1 MAQVI
6 TLVLMLIVVIIW
18 KLFQRA
24 ENWIRENEGRPS
36 ADQVV
41 EHNLEKSKWLQQ
53 VLDERLEMELEQ
65 RIWENDAELRKE
77 LGAAYCDMGYATMAD
92 GPLKMPASQAGRDD
106 ALRTLMAWHGKLR
119 RVDAYSGI
127 ENYVDPNV
135 PTRIEGRKNYESQ
148 LQYAL
153 WIDRQLRKHG
163 IRQEFLFVDESNNVL
178 KISESRYRRGCYRW
192 KPSIL
197 IVKRW

>member
-1 MAQVI
+1 MAQVV

-65 RIWENDAELRKE
+65 KIWKNDPEAVKDMID
-77 LGAAYCDMGYATMAD
+77 AYNDMGYPALARNFE
-92 GPLKMPASQAGRDD
+92 MPTSKIGRDD
-106 ALRTLMAWHGKLR
+106 ALRILMAWHGKLR

-163 IRQEFLFVDESNNVL
+163 IRQELLFVDESNNVL

>member
-1 MAQVI
+1 MAQVV

-41 EHNLEKSKWLQQ
+41 EHNLEKSKWLEQ

-65 RIWENDAELRKE
+65 KIWKNDPEAVKDMID
-77 LGAAYCDMGYATMAD
+77 AYNDMGYPALARNFE
-92 GPLKMPASQAGRDD
+92 MPTSKIGRDD
-106 ALRTLMAWHGKLR
+106 ALRILMAWHGKLR

-163 IRQEFLFVDESNNVL
+163 IRQELLFVDESNNVL

>member
-65 RIWENDAELRKE
+65 KIWKNDPEAVKDMID
-77 LGAAYCDMGYATMAD
+77 AYNDMGYPALARNFE
-92 GPLKMPASQAGRDD
+92 MPTSKIGRDD
-106 ALRTLMAWHGKLR
+106 ALRILMAWHGKLR

-163 IRQEFLFVDESNNVL
+163 IRQELLFVDESNNVL

>member
-1 MAQVI
+1 MAQVV

-18 KLFQRA
+18 KLFQYA

-41 EHNLEKSKWLQQ
+41 EHNLEKSKWLEQ

-77 LGAAYCDMGYATMAD
+77 LGDAYRDMGFENMAD
-92 GPLKMPASQAGRDD
+92 GPDRMPVDNVLRDR
-106 ALRTLMAWHGKLR
+106 ALQILMAWHGKLR

-135 PTRIEGRKNYESQ
+135 PTRIEGRKRYESRMR
-148 LQYAL
+148 YAL